1 MGKEDKCMQEYQTYS
16 KISAETHDWKAA
28 SIIQEMTNTIWGT
41 DTSQKLEREIMN
53 KFLPL

>member
-53 KFLPL
+53 KFIPL